1 MDHSELWTQWS
12 FALNKALIAIHP
24 ISKQGA
30 KWMILGFFCLRS
42 FSKSKNIICDF
53 LSYQNCDF
61 MSCDFLSI
69 YHFLSGRDRMVVG
82 FTTNYL
88 CNQCLAPLMMS
99 VRISIR
105 TRCTTLHVCDKVC
118 QWLATGRWFSPGPPV
133 SSTNESDRHDTC
145 ITEILLKV
153 ALNTIK

>member
-1 MDHSELWTQWS
+1 MNHSELWTQWS

-82 FTTNYL
+82 FTTTY
-88 CNQCLAPLMMS
+88 A
-99 VRISIR
+99 ISAYHHWWCQFECRSGRDVQHYMYVIKFVSDLWQVDGFLR
-105 TRCTTLHVCDKVC
+105 VLRFPPPMNLTATIHV
-118 QWLATGRWFSPGPPV
+118 
-133 SSTNESDRHDTC
+133 
-145 ITEILLKV
+145 
-153 ALNTIK
+153 